1 MALQATA
8 RARRL
13 RRQSTDAEEALWRL
27 LRNRQLAG
35 CKFRRQT
42 PVGKYIV
49 DYMCFEKKLVIE
61 IDGGQHQLRVDA
73 DSKRTKWLESQ
84 GFRVI
89 RFWNNEVL
97 TEPETIQEAILNEL
111 ERKET
116 PSP

>member
-1 MALQATA
+1 MGNAL

-13 RRQSTDAEEALWRL
+13 RSDSTDAERVLWRL

-35 CKFRRQT
+35 CKFRRQA
-42 PVGKYIV
+42 PIGRYIV
-49 DYMCFEKKLVIE
+49 DFVCFERRLIVE
-61 IDGGQHQLRVDA
+61 MDGGQHQARAHADA
-73 DSKRTKWLESQ
+73 ERTKWLAGQ

-97 TEPETIQEAILNEL
+97 GETAAVQDAVLAAIEAGAS
-111 ERKET
+111 